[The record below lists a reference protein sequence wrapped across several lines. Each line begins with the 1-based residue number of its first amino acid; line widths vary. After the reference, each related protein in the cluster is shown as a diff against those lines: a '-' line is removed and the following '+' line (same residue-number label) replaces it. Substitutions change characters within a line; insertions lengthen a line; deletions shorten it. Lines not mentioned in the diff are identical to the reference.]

1 MRCIYCGAPDTEP
14 DHLAG
19 RDDRGRYPYPRLMWP
34 SCPRCNKLGW
44 RAWRAAGLARVG
56 SGRPSLVYLR
66 RIAVSLARAGDSGRR
81 FVVVPVV
88 TLVRL
93 AEALADI
100 ADAIDSQDPR

>member
-1 MRCIYCGAPDTEP
+1 
-14 DHLAG
+14 
-19 RDDRGRYPYPRLMWP
+19 
-34 SCPRCNKLGW
+34 
-44 RAWRAAGLARVG
+44 
-56 SGRPSLVYLR
+56 LR